1 MPDSGHFSIMTEG
14 IDEPFAM
21 RPSEAIARHRDA
33 LLEIAQRHGV
43 SNVRVFGSASRGEDR
58 DGSDIDL
65 LVDAGDETSL
75 FDLASIEV
83 EAEELTGVH
92 VDVRTPLCLSPRFR
106 DDVERSARPL

>member
-1 MPDSGHFSIMTEG
+1 
-14 IDEPFAM
+14 M

-33 LLEIAQRHGV
+33 LLEIARRHGV
-43 SNVRVFGSASRGEDR
+43 SNVRVFGSVIRGEDG

-75 FDLASIEV
+75 FDLAAIAV
-83 EAEELTGVH
+83 EAESLTGIP

-106 DDVERSARPL
+106 DDVERHARPL